1 MHDEQMIKIGEL
13 NEREG
18 QFFSMTTK
26 TTMTISGNIARH
38 KNKIEKREDKS
49 ALVHS
54 NVR

>member
-26 TTMTISGNIARH
+26 TTMTISWQYRKAQ
-38 KNKIEKREDKS
+38 EQD
-49 ALVHS
+49 
-54 NVR
+54 